1 MQKSNA
7 PALAL
12 LAFTVLLLAACGTAR
27 SDDAAYYSISG
38 KVLVAGTQTAVS
50 GAQVTVGTKTM
61 VSDDSGFFKLDMP
74 PGNYT
79 VEVSAD
85 GYWKYTG
92 NVSVTDNLT
101 RDFEL
106 KKKPDATAC
115 GTIWAVLV
123 IPLAAV
129 ALVGMR
135 RRD

>member
-1 MQKSNA
+1 MKTA
-7 PALAL
+7 MALAGACAL
-12 LAFTVLLLAACGTAR
+12 LALCALPAATAE
-27 SDDAAYYSISG
+27 DVYYSISG
-38 KVLVAGTQTAVS
+38 KVTDAGSGKAVS
-50 GAQVTVGTKTM
+50 GAQVTLGTKTM

-85 GYWKYTG
+85 GYWKYSG
-92 NVSVTDNLT
+92 NVSLTENLT
-101 RDFEL
+101 RDFAL
-106 KKKPDATAC
+106 KQKADTTTC
-115 GTIWAVLV
+115 STIWAVLA

>member
-1 MQKSNA
+1 MRTA
-7 PALAL
+7 IALAGAC
-12 LAFTVLLLAACGTAR
+12 AFLVLCALSAATAE
-27 SDDAAYYSISG
+27 DVYYSISG
-38 KVLVAGTQTAVS
+38 KVTDAGSGKAVP

-61 VSDDSGFFKLDMP
+61 VSDDAGFFKLDMP

-79 VEVSAD
+79 VELSAI

-92 NVSVTDNLT
+92 NVSLTENLT

-106 KKKPDATAC
+106 KKKPDTSTC
-115 GTIWAVLV
+115 GTIWAVLA